1 MIEFKWLAVILTT
14 IVSIWFIYLTGKG
27 EDEEQS
33 IRAPRANRRECKC
46 VLCDY
51 NGAGRG
57 FRDDRAVKRRNKQA
71 LSRYI
76 TQI

>member
-33 IRAPRANRRECKC
+33 IRASRANRRERKC

-51 NGAGRG
+51 NGTRRG